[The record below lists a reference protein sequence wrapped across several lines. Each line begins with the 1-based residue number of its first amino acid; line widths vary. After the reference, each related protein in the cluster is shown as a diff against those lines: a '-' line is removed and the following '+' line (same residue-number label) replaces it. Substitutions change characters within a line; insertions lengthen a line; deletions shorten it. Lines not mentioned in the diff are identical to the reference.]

1 MSMTV
6 DKYLSQVNTQKNARS
21 TLRRLG
27 SALSVLVILGVFW
40 GLKLT
45 GITMAG
51 DAFCG
56 MEEHVHS
63 ETCVMQELICAL
75 EETPAH
81 VHSDECLEQILICP
95 EEEAEAHTHSEECS
109 QKTLVCTLSDEASP
123 HSHGDECYIE
133 VPACGMEEKKVR
145 TVEYTLGCGLEETKG
160 HTHDDDCY
168 TLTAVCG
175 EEESEDHQHSEE
187 CMENIL
193 TCERSESE
201 GHSHSDACYVAA
213 ASEEEEGHVHDDSC
227 MESQLVCDL
236 QEEEVHTHTDA
247 CYLETKCC
255 ELEET
260 EGHTHTDACYEV
272 GTEYACGVEETEGH
286 THGEECYS
294 SEENECPIEEHIHVP
309 SCYSDTS
316 ADLETSDNWEDS
328 MMDLEPSV
336 IPAEN
341 VVLVA
346 ESQLNMAESLR
357 NFEVDEAGIRRGITR
372 YGQWYGNPY
381 GDWSAMFACFCL
393 EYAGIEE
400 IPTNAGP
407 ETMRLSWEEEGL
419 YAAAAEGEP
428 LMGFL
433 LFLDKNDDGKADSV
447 AVITDYNEDEQII
460 FAIEGDLSMQ
470 VTQIRDVALPE
481 DEETEEVSEEAEEE
495 TTPEASAEEETTD
508 EETEAEEEEPYE
520 VPEGYTVNFFDVD
533 RVARTL
539 YELDDPAI
547 MGYGEVPFMPDAEVY
562 APGDRIIWLDGTN
575 GGLQSLLGASNEKIV
590 LDNSETSFTLPGND
604 DLYRPSM
611 GGVPPQDA
619 FNAPTQY
626 AYELRGWYDVT
637 TGNYYKPGVTVEVP
651 VGSANRVFYADW
663 VPMTYDI
670 GQPNEKVADTVSTS
684 DFVKIRM
691 FDYNELFNLMSVNL
705 NNNSQYRVLN
715 ENSHR
720 EMWTLV
726 TSGSTFYNTQNRKPT
741 AENTNTLNFVF
752 RDWDYKYLNQ
762 NNQQAA
768 GAITY
773 PENIN
778 DKNTYLSDTN
788 GRSYPGTLVGNT
800 YTSGTYTDRLKDL
813 LFGTDNSYDPDS
825 GDGVIGKLYLGE
837 ADHLFQFGTDPNDED
852 TYGYYYYDSELNAAS
867 YNQSN
872 QRFYVYNYLEKT
884 SASGT
889 DAEEGDDQ
897 QAGTAGST
905 GGKFSDFLPL
915 NSPYVNTNG
924 KPPAEYSYVG
934 ENNEYVGTTHY
945 QYEATN
951 GTKSVRAEF
960 LCGMYMEVDFYLPNT
975 PGQGNG
981 NLDIHGNQMH
991 FKFDGDD
998 DVWVFV
1004 DDKMVLD
1011 LGGVHAI
1018 DSGDINFSTGT
1029 VTNSNNTAL
1038 SEHFSRVVKSIG
1050 AGEHTLKIYYLE
1062 RGSSQSNCAIY
1073 FNLAPRFSFSI
1084 EKEDTLTKD
1093 ALNGAEFSVYTDAAC
1108 KTPAQLWP
1116 DKESHDLRK
1125 DATVTNTFTVVNG
1138 KATMWGLV
1146 AGQTYYIKETK
1157 APDNPDY
1164 NKDDRVMNGIIKV
1177 SLNNMGNASYNV
1189 EMLPG
1194 ANNSVSGG
1202 FTVHGYRIDEETQE
1216 AYIIATNS
1224 PWWVNETTSVHARKV
1239 WADDADH
1246 SGDSVTV
1253 YLTVKIT
1260 DTETGKT
1267 EIRRLQEATLSEAN
1281 DWKYQWDNLPKYW
1294 EQSNQVEVEYGIEE
1308 AYIEGYVGKVT
1319 SNDKTETVTTSSW
1332 EKVTTFADDG
1342 VYLLGVT
1349 RNGVTQY
1356 MATPSSTS
1364 NDTGFVWM
1372 TESAAKSSPAAQ
1384 WTADVETTGQ
1394 GNNSV
1399 TTVKLTNGDGRT
1411 LTCWDYGNGVSD
1423 FFTYQGGEDSNRK
1436 QKFRFTFTG
1445 NTVKLYYQD
1454 GSSFYLSPNAPADG
1468 DATKLDDTNA
1478 NDAMVITPLRKTTT
1492 TTTVTVPTGIP
1503 AFKVTNTPLEPDQ
1516 KTTVTVNKQWNYGS
1530 LTDSNLHASAR
1541 VTMKLLAN
1549 GKDTGR
1555 TVTLTAPN
1563 WTATFT
1569 GLPAV
1574 ENGVYINYT
1583 VKEVEIRGVD
1593 PDDWIPSY
1601 GPVTSSGDNPTYSTT
1616 VTNTYFD
1623 GVSGPELPSTGTAAR
1638 LMYILCGSGI
1648 MLTSLVYGIII
1659 RYKRE
1664 RRKTVAP

>member
-27 SALSVLVILGVFW
+27 SALSVLVILSVFW

-247 CYLETKCC
+247 CYLETMCC

-260 EGHTHTDACYEV
+260 EGHTHSDACYEV

-481 DEETEEVSEEAEEE
+481 DEEIEEISEETEEE
-495 TTPEASAEEETTD
+495 TAPAESVE

-547 MGYGEVPFMPDAEVY
+547 MGYGEVPFIVDVADY
-562 APGDRIIWLDGTN
+562 AHNDVITLDGTC
-575 GGLQSLLGASNEKIV
+575 GGMVSLIGAYNESIT
-590 LDNSETSFTLPGND
+590 LNATNSTNYGANYRLPESVKGPD
-604 DLYRPSM
+604 RYSY
-611 GGVPPQDA
+611 
-619 FNAPTQY
+619 T
-626 AYELRGWYDVT
+626 LRGWYDVT
-637 TGNYYKPGVTVEVP
+637 NNQYYAPGATVQVTGNML
-651 VGSANRVFYADW
+651 FYADW
-663 VPMTYDI
+663 EPATYDI
-670 GQPNEKVADTVSTS
+670 GQPNEYVADTRSTS
-684 DFVKIRM
+684 DFVTIKM
-691 FDYNELFNLMSVNL
+691 FDYNALFN
-705 NNNSQYRVLN
+705 VLSAN
-715 ENSHR
+715 PVVAAGARSAEWKILANGKNDYNGENS
-720 EMWTLV
+720 
-726 TSGSTFYNTQNRKPT
+726 
-741 AENTNTLNFVF
+741 LNFIF
-752 RDWDYKYLNQ
+752 RDWDGQ
-762 NNQQAA
+762 
-768 GAITY
+768 GDI
-773 PENIN
+773 
-778 DKNTYLSDTN
+778 
-788 GRSYPGTLVGNT
+788 SYPTGIARNNNANGADSVHNGQHHNT
-800 YTSGTYTDRLKDL
+800 WYTGASFIEGLFTEARVSKLFNTNTDAP
-813 LFGTDNSYDPDS
+813 T
-825 GDGVIGKLYLGE
+825 IGAEYLGT
-837 ADHLFQFGTDPNDED
+837 ADHLFQFGTDPLNTK

-867 YNQSN
+867 YNQSQ
-872 QRFYVYNYLEKT
+872 QRFYVYDYLER
-884 SASGT
+884 ST
-889 DAEEGDDQ
+889 DSQPSKEDIE
-897 QAGTAGST
+897 AGNVQ
-905 GGKFSDFLPL
+905 GKYSDFLPF
-915 NSPYVNTNG
+915 NSPYANTNG
-924 KPPAEYSYVG
+924 LTPKRYEYNGVNG
-934 ENNEYVGTTHY
+934 EYAGLGEYHY
-945 QYEATN
+945 EYEGQNTN
-951 GTKSVRAEF
+951 KSPVSASF
-960 LCGMYMEVDFYLPNT
+960 MFGMTMEVQFYLPNQ
-975 PGQGNG
+975 PGQEINGSYGNR
-981 NLDIHGNQMH
+981 DIYGKEMH
-991 FKFDGDD
+991 FRFSGDD
-998 DVWVFV
+998 DIWVFIENADGDTV
-1004 DDKMVLD
+1004 QLLD
-1011 LGGVHAI
+1011 LGSIHGI
-1018 DSGDINFSTGT
+1018 ENGNINFSTG
-1029 VTNSNNTAL
+1029 VITNGNKTNNTIL
-1038 SEHFSRVVKSIG
+1038 KNLTP
-1050 AGEHTLKIYYLE
+1050 GEYTLKIYYLE

-1084 EKEDTLTKD
+1084 RKEDVLTAD
-1093 ALNGAEFSVYTDAAC
+1093 ALRGAVFSVFTDESCAEGTEAELW
-1108 KTPAQLWP
+1108 TSREAYINGEPA
-1116 DKESHDLRK
+1116 
-1125 DATVTNTFTVVNG
+1125 TNSFTADEKG
-1138 KATMWGLV
+1138 TAKMWGLV
-1146 AGQTYYIKETK
+1146 AGRTYYIKETQ
-1157 APDNPDY
+1157 PPNNPLY
-1164 NKDDRVMNGIIKV
+1164 NKDGRTMNGIIKLTL
-1177 SLNNMGNASYNV
+1177 SNTGTASYDVQVLRDDEGN
-1189 EMLPG
+1189 LT
-1194 ANNSVSGG
+1194 GG
-1202 FTVHGYRIDEETQE
+1202 FTVHGFRIDEETQE
-1216 AYIIATNS
+1216 AFIVATNS

-1239 WADDADH
+1239 WDDDADH

-1332 EKVTTFADDG
+1332 EKVTTFAKGG

-1356 MATPSSTS
+1356 MATPSSTDD
-1364 NDTGFVWM
+1364 DTGFVWM

-1384 WTADVETTGQ
+1384 WTVVETTGQ
-1394 GNNSV
+1394 GNNR
-1399 TTVKLTNGDGRT
+1399 TVKLTNGDERT
-1411 LTCWDYGNGVSD
+1411 LTCYDYGDGVSD
-1423 FFTYQGGEDSNRK
+1423 FFTYQGGEDDYRK

-1454 GSSFYLSPNAPADG
+1454 GSSFYLSPSELSQPDG
-1468 DATKLDDTNA
+1468 TVKFDDTTNS
-1478 NDAMVITPLRKTTT
+1478 NNAMVITPLRKTSTE
-1492 TTTVTVPTGIP
+1492 TTVTVPTDMP
-1503 AFKVTNTPLEPDQ
+1503 AFKVTNTPMEEDEQTTL
-1516 KTTVTVNKQWNYGS
+1516 TVTKQWNYGS
-1530 LTDSNLHASAR
+1530 LTASNLHASAR

-1593 PDDWIPSY
+1593 PDDWIPTY

-1623 GVSGPELPSTGTAAR
+1623 SISGPELPSTGTAAR